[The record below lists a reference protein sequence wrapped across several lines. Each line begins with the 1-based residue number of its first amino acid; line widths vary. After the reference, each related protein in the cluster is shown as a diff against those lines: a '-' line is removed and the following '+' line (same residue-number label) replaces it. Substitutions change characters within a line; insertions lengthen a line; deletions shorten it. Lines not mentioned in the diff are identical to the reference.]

1 MKLHTFTVISALILV
16 AAPLF
21 AAQPDPDIR
30 IPFANYGGIRNWS
43 ADGDSGLYIQG
54 RNNRWYRATLFG
66 PCIDLPFA
74 EHVGFVVEPSGEF
87 DRFSAIL
94 VRGHQCMLR
103 SLTESAGPPPKAKAK
118 GP

>member
-1 MKLHTFTVISALILV
+1 MKPRNFAVASAWVLV
-16 AAPLF
+16 VAPLF
-21 AAQPDPDIR
+21 AAQPEPDIR
-30 IPFANYGGIRNWS
+30 IPFANYGGIKNWS

-54 RNNRWYRATLFG
+54 RNNRWYRAALFG

-74 EHVGFVVEPSGEF
+74 ERVGFVVEPSGEF

-94 VRGHQCMLR
+94 VRGHQCTLR
-103 SLTESAGPPPKAKAK
+103 SLTESAGPPSKTKAK